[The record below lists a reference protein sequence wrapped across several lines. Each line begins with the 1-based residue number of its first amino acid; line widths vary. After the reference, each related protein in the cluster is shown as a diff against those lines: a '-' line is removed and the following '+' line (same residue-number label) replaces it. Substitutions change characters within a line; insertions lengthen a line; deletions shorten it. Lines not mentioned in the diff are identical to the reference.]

1 MRTACTAPACWIFL
15 ALSRRRMRHIKLAI
29 RMLLKTPFV
38 TAIAVA
44 SLALGIGANAA
55 IFSLFNEILLQP
67 LPVTEPTRL
76 VNLGAPGPK
85 PGSQNCGQAGD
96 CDEVFSYPMF
106 KDLERQQTSFTGIA
120 AHVGFG
126 ANLAVKNEPS
136 TGSGV
141 FVSGSYFPVL
151 GVRPEVGR
159 LLGPSDD
166 EVIGAN
172 FVAVL
177 SYEFWQER
185 FGGDRNAVGQ
195 TMVVNGRTMS
205 IVGVTPRGFRGTTLG
220 SRPMLFIPITMREL
234 IEKRRPAYENRRSY
248 WMYLFAR
255 LKPGVSLEQAKT
267 SLNTSY
273 SRIINSV
280 EAPLQEGM
288 SDKTLLAF
296 KKKAVTML
304 PGQRGQSQ
312 VHKEAKTPLYM
323 LFGITGIVL
332 LIACANIAN
341 LLLARGAGRAT
352 EMGVRL
358 ALGANRRQLLT
369 QLLTE
374 SVLLA
379 VAGGAAS
386 LLVAQWTLR
395 GIGALLP
402 PEAAATFS
410 LSIKWPVVL
419 FSAGLSITTGI
430 VFGMFPALHS
440 TRSDLITTIRAGAGQ
455 IAGGKAATR
464 FRAALVT
471 VQIALSMMLLISA
484 GLFLKSLV
492 NVSRVDLGVK
502 VDQMVTFGLSPERNA
517 YDSTRSQALFD
528 RVEEELAAVPGVS
541 AVASSLVPLLAGSNW
556 GNDVYVQGYPHGPD
570 VDNNSRFNEI
580 GAGYMAALGVPVLS
594 GREFTT
600 SDRLGSTRVAL
611 VNEAFAK
618 KFNLGK
624 DAVGKFISDDS
635 PDSLN
640 IQIVGLVQDAKYSE
654 VKGNIPPLFF
664 RPWRQDPR
672 AGSMYFY
679 VKTSLP
685 PEQLLRTIPAL
696 IKTMD
701 PTLPVEDL
709 KTMPQQ
715 IRENIFL
722 DRMISILSAA
732 FAVLATLLAGVGLYG
747 VLAYSVAQRTRE
759 IGVRMALGADS
770 ARVRQLVMRQIGGML
785 LAGGVVGVAAAF
797 GLGRAAQSLL
807 FGLEGHDPI
816 VFALAV
822 VLLSA
827 IAALAG
833 YVPARR
839 AAQVDPMLALR
850 YD

>member
-1 MRTACTAPACWIFL
+1 
-15 ALSRRRMRHIKLAI
+15 
-29 RMLLKTPFV
+29 MLLKTPFV

-67 LPVTEPTRL
+67 LPVLEPSKL

-106 KDLERQQTSFTGIA
+106 KDLERQQTVFTGLA
-120 AHVGFG
+120 AHSGFG
-126 ANLAVKNEPS
+126 ANVAVKNEPS
-136 TGSGV
+136 TGNGV
-141 FVSGSYFPVL
+141 FVSGSYFSVL
-151 GVRPEVGR
+151 GLKPEVGR

-172 FVAVL
+172 YVAVL

-195 TMVVNGRTMS
+195 NIVINGRTLN
-205 IVGVTPRGFRGTTLG
+205 IVGVAPRGFRGTTLG
-220 SRPMLFIPITMREL
+220 ARPMFFVPLTMRET
-234 IEKRRPAYENRRSY
+234 IEKRRPAYENRKSY
-248 WMYLFAR
+248 WAYLFGR
-255 LKPGVSLEQAKT
+255 LKPGVSIEQANA
-267 SLNTSY
+267 SLNTQY
-273 SRIINSV
+273 SRILLSV

-288 SDKTLLAF
+288 SDKTMEAF
-296 KKKAVTML
+296 KAKKVTML
-304 PGQRGQSQ
+304 PGQRGQSS
-312 VHKEAKTPLYM
+312 VHREAQTPLYM

-341 LLLARGAGRAT
+341 LLLARGASRSM

-358 ALGANRRQLLT
+358 ALGASRKQLLT

-379 VAGGAAS
+379 LVGGVAS

-410 LSIKWPVVL
+410 LTIKWPVVV
-419 FSAGLSITTGI
+419 FSAGLSIATGI
-430 VFGMFPALHS
+430 IFGMFPALHS
-440 TRSDLITTIRAGAGQ
+440 TRSDLVTVIRAGAGQ

-502 VDQMVTFGLSPERNA
+502 VDQIVTFGLSPERNA
-517 YDSTRSQALFD
+517 YDSLRSQILMD
-528 RVEEELAAVPGVS
+528 RVEQELSAIPGVT
-541 AVASSLVPLLAGSNW
+541 AVTSSLVPLLAGSNW
-556 GNDVYVQGYPHGPD
+556 GTDVYVQGFPHGPD
-570 VDNNSRFNEI
+570 VDNNSRYNEI
-580 GAGYMAALGVPVLS
+580 GAGYMATLGVKVLS

-611 VNEAFAK
+611 VNETFVK
-618 KFNLGK
+618 KFKLGK
-624 DAVGKFISDDS
+624 DAVGKFISEES

-640 IQIVGLVQDAKYSE
+640 IQIVGVVQDAKYSQ
-654 VKGNIPPLFF
+654 VKQVVPPLFF
-664 RPWRQDPR
+664 RPWRQDAR
-672 AGSMYFY
+672 AGSMYYY

-685 PEQLLRTIPAL
+685 PEQLLRTIPAM
-696 IKTMD
+696 IKKLD
-701 PTLPVEDL
+701 PALPVEDL

-715 IRENIFL
+715 VRENVFL

-747 VLAYSVAQRTRE
+747 VLAYSVSQRTRE
-759 IGVRMALGADS
+759 IGVRMALGADGG
-770 ARVRQLVMRQIGGML
+770 RVRGLVMRQIGGML
-785 LAGGVVGVAAAF
+785 LAGGIVGVAAAF

-807 FGLEGHDPI
+807 YGLQGHDPI
-816 VFALAV
+816 VFVLAV
-822 VLLSA
+822 ALLA
-827 IAALAG
+827 GIAALAG

-839 AAQVDPMLALR
+839 AAQVDPMHALR

>member
-1 MRTACTAPACWIFL
+1 
-15 ALSRRRMRHIKLAI
+15 
-29 RMLLKTPFV
+29 MLLKTPFV

-67 LPVTEPTRL
+67 LPVTEPSRL

-85 PGSQNCGQAGD
+85 PGSQSCSQAGD
-96 CDEVFSYPMF
+96 CDVVFSYPMF
-106 KDLERQQTSFTGIA
+106 KDLQQQQTVFTGIA
-120 AHVGFG
+120 AHVSFG
-126 ANLAVKNEPS
+126 ANLSVRNEPL
-136 TGSGV
+136 TGGGM

-151 GVRPEVGR
+151 GIQPALGR
-159 LLGPSDD
+159 LLGPADD

-177 SYEFWQER
+177 SHEFWQER
-185 FGGDRNAVGQ
+185 FGAATDVVGQ
-195 TMVVNGRTMS
+195 NVMVNGKTLN
-205 IVGVTPRGFRGTTLG
+205 IVGVAPRGFRGTTLG
-220 SRPMLFIPITMREL
+220 NRPMVFVPISMREVL
-234 IEKRRPAYENRRSY
+234 EPRRPAFESRRSY
-248 WMYLFAR
+248 WAYLFAR
-255 LKPGVSLEQAKT
+255 LKPGVSMDQART

-273 SRIINSV
+273 ARIISEV

-288 SDKTLLAF
+288 SDKTMQSF
-296 KKKAVTML
+296 KAKKLTL
-304 PGQRGQSQ
+304 EPGQRGQSQ
-312 VHKEAKTPLYM
+312 VHTEAQTPLLM

-341 LLLARGAGRAT
+341 LLLARGANRAT

-358 ALGANRRQLLT
+358 ALGASRRQLLA

-379 VAGGAAS
+379 IVGGVAS

-410 LSIKWPVVL
+410 LTIKWQVVA
-419 FSAGLSITTGI
+419 FAAGLSVATGLI
-430 VFGMFPALHS
+430 FGMFPALHS
-440 TRSDLITTIRAGAGQ
+440 TRADLITTIRAGAGQ
-455 IAGGKAATR
+455 IAGGTAASR
-464 FRAALVT
+464 FRAVLVT

-492 NVSRVDLGVK
+492 NVSKVDLGVN
-502 VDQMVTFGLSPERNA
+502 VEQVVTFGLSPERNA
-517 YDSTRSQALFD
+517 YDSTRSKQLFE
-528 RVEEELAAVPGVS
+528 RVEREMAAIPGVT
-541 AVASSLVPLLAGSNW
+541 AVATSLVPLLAGSNW
-556 GNDVYVQGYPHGPD
+556 GTDVHVQGFAHGPD
-570 VDNNSRFNEI
+570 VDNNSRYNEI
-580 GAGYMAALGVPVLS
+580 GSGYMAALGVQILS
-594 GREFTT
+594 GREFTEA
-600 SDRLGSTRVAL
+600 DRLGSSRVAI
-611 VNEAFAK
+611 VNETFAK

-624 DAVGKFISDDS
+624 DAVGKFISDRG

-654 VKGNIPPLFF
+654 VKGEVPPLFF

-672 AGSMYFY
+672 VGSMYFY

-685 PEQLLRTIPAL
+685 PEQLLRTIPATL
-696 IKTMD
+696 KQID
-701 PTLPVEDL
+701 PGLPVEDL
-709 KTMPQQ
+709 KTMPRQ

-770 ARVRQLVMRQIGGML
+770 GQVKRLVMRQIGGML
-785 LAGGVVGVAAAF
+785 VAGGIFGVAAAL

-816 VFALAV
+816 VFTLSV
-822 VLLSA
+822 VLLA
-827 IAALAG
+827 GIAALAG
-833 YVPARR
+833 YAPARR
-839 AAQVDPMLALR
+839 AAQVDPMQALR